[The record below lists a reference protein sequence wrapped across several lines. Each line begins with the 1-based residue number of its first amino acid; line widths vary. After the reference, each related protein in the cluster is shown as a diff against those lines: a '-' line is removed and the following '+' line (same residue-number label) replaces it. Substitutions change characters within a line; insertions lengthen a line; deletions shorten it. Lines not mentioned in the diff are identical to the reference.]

1 MCCCLGFLRLYTFL
15 GQRCGVHDRLG
26 KAFAEVVRNS
36 LNGGFCI
43 DDGFCIEVDLYWR
56 WICIVGIMLRFE
68 DGSLSFGT
76 MEMMMVN
83 TRGSMC
89 PNLI

>member
-1 MCCCLGFLRLYTFL
+1 MVDFVLTMDFVL
-15 GQRCGVHDRLG
+15 
-26 KAFAEVVRNS
+26 A
-36 LNGGFCI
+36 
-43 DDGFCIEVDLYWR
+43 VDLYWR